1 VTLENTTMN
10 FTKSLIYVLFAV
22 LLASGL
28 PNGYTLQA
36 SEAVSA
42 DQAAAPKVKRG
53 RYFQSSDDPLAA
65 VASKRNSALQSGKL
79 LLVVMGANWCHDSR
93 ALATRL
99 HKKPLKAIVNEN
111 YEIVYVDVGYLDKGR
126 DVINSLGPPV
136 YYATPTVLVIDPV
149 SGLLVNEQNMH
160 QWGDAA
166 NISMEESIEYFQL
179 MADTDLESLRSS
191 NEIGPELQRLRLEI
205 DAFEQIQ
212 AERLYQAYE
221 ILGPMLEADARG
233 ERDKFSNKLWDEVR
247 KFRLKVALDVNEL
260 SSEAQRQ
267 VAAGDNDIRL
277 NYPTYP
283 AFSWE

>member
-1 VTLENTTMN
+1 MNLEKTTMN
-10 FTKSLIYVLFAV
+10 ATKSLLYVLFAA
-22 LLASGL
+22 LFFSGFS
-28 PNGYTLQA
+28 NMNTLQA
-36 SEAVSA
+36 SETVSA
-42 DQAAAPKVKRG
+42 DQTAAPKVRRG
-53 RYFQSSDDPLAA
+53 QYFQPSDDPLAA
-65 VASKRNSALQSGKL
+65 VASKRNSALQNGKL

-93 ALATRL
+93 ALAIRL
-99 HKKPLKAIVNEN
+99 HKKPLKAVVNEN
-111 YEIVYVDVGYLDKGR
+111 YEIVYVDVGYLDEGR
-126 DVINSLGPPV
+126 DVISSLGPPV

-166 NISMEESIEYFQL
+166 NISMEESIDYFQL
-179 MADTDLESLRSS
+179 MANTDLESLRSS
-191 NEIGPELQRLRLEI
+191 NEIGPELQKLQAEI
-205 DAFEQIQ
+205 DAFEEIQ

-233 ERDKFSNKLWDEVR
+233 ERDKFSNKIWAEVR
-247 KFRLKVALDVNEL
+247 NYRIKVALDVNEL

-267 VAAGDNDIRL
+267 VEAGDHDIRL